1 METKFIIFT
10 VAILLAFGTAIA
22 AVVLYQKKNKDERY
36 IKPYRI
42 VSCVAVGLIAIAAV
56 FYVLLGNDIFK

>member
-10 VAILLAFGTAIA
+10 IAILLAFGTAIA

-42 VSCVAVGLIAIAAV
+42 VSCVAVGLLAIAAV
-56 FYVLLGNDIFK
+56 CYVLLGNDIFK